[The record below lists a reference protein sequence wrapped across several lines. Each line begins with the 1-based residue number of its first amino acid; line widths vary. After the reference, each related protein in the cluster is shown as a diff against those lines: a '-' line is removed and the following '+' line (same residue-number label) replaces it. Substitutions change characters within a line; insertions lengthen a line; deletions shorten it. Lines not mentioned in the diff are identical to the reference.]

1 MNKRTEQTRWTP
13 KRLLSLLMA
22 LIMTL
27 SLLPTAAFAA
37 DSSAAGNSADN
48 PVTIDYTQK
57 TYGYATAATSPI
69 TTQISEEGLTS
80 YTVTFKPQIQFVD
93 SSNNETANTFSYQS
107 DIPFKPGVSIS
118 TNANEEKT
126 IGQYTYT
133 VQQVNADGTGA
144 PNTTI
149 VTNNIRGTSKI
160 PVTSSLSCGGSDFSA
175 KALEN
180 NMIRLKYTVYEG
192 DSASGTPLGEVYV
205 GITGIQV
212 TGIEYTITYRPG
224 ADAAWATPSTG
235 LSETSESGVYATTVT
250 PGEDGKASYTIDS
263 AASVKK
269 DGYTFVGWR
278 VGANGSTG
286 SVMKAGDTIGGITG
300 DVNLYAELEKNHT
313 ITFQSEYSGASGLMA
328 SATSNG
334 TKYIVPVEPTMYGFT
349 FAGWKVTRG
358 NADVTG
364 NEITNITGDITL
376 TALWTED
383 GTTPVGSHKVT
394 FDGVYTGVSNIP
406 AVQVVKDGE
415 MTTAPTQTPL
425 REGYVFKHWSAT
437 QNGEAYAF
445 GSVLTEDLTL
455 YAVWE
460 REKVN
465 ITWPTGL
472 TGVSSTS
479 PSPLPASVDKG
490 SSISFQLKLDNGYEF
505 RQGAVK
511 VDGVPLGWTFDEATN
526 TYHFTFKADTD
537 AENKTIVVTAENPT
551 VKTFTISLP
560 QGDGYAATFTGCK
573 DAAGAAITAAE
584 GMTSYTFS
592 YGDKF
597 KIKLESDADVAATLR
612 VNGAVA
618 TTTNGKDT
626 LTATTDEYTVEG
638 NYLVSASAKRRVE
651 RTVIFTLLPE
661 YGQYTQ
667 MFVDNGS
674 KITAPTAPDIAGYNF
689 GGKWYKDANC
699 ETEWNFDTD
708 TVTSNTVLYG
718 KLTAKPYTISYNANK
733 PNTATGEVQG
743 MPTSD
748 TTKTHGIAV
757 SLDTATPTLTGYT
770 FKGWATSANG
780 PVAYAAGGQ
789 YLVDSDI
796 TLYAV
801 WQIDTF
807 TVTVSSGAGYSTVP
821 SGTYT
826 VEYGKPFT
834 VTINVD
840 RQYAAV
846 KPTVK
851 DNGTPVEVTGN
862 PNDIGAASYT
872 YTIDSVTEGH
882 TIDITVT
889 QNEVHTVSFT
899 VSKLTSAPNATILTA
914 EAEAAPFLTQSVEH
928 GYYAS
933 MPAAPEREGFKFKGY
948 YSDATGMTAFPFEQP
963 ITNNKEVFA
972 VYEPI
977 LPVITVTDALNGTGW
992 KTENWKHGTETMTN
1006 ADTTNK
1012 SFTIAYGDN
1021 VTFDLVI
1028 AKGYDYSKLSV
1039 TANGLALGYQSATT
1053 DEKTGVTTLHY
1064 YLGSVMA
1071 DTRIAI
1077 TGIERKTVTIIYN
1090 DNGGYGGP
1098 VQETVNYF
1106 LPGDVHNGEISK
1118 TVPKREGYD
1127 FLGWAT
1133 TNKAD
1138 APAYSN
1144 PAKTTAPVT
1153 TNVADFTSDT
1163 VLYAVWQAKETG
1175 ITLEVSN
1182 TIDDTA
1188 TPKAQYEGEN
1198 VTLTATITSGTAS
1211 VTTGSVQ
1218 FYRCTDADPTAPAA
1232 TWTLLNSA
1240 VVSGGT
1246 AIYTAK
1252 TSDFV
1257 YGGTNKDTY
1266 KAVFIP
1272 TEGNGYTKIETTT
1285 NPTVKVMSTAISWK
1299 LDTTAAPAIGTNANV
1314 LTITDKN
1321 GTTVTAMVAGQV
1333 YTLELPAIYALDE
1346 QNTPLTVNK
1355 DYSVTWQYRND
1366 KGVWTDYTNS
1376 GSGDTTKVD
1385 AAYSQYVFRAVVTPV
1400 TGATSHFTKAAKYT
1414 TVGALEKDQYETALI
1429 SEPTTEVDLQKTA
1442 TVLEITGADDEGS
1455 VTIAGTSVTT
1465 GLAQFEGQKV
1475 TLTAT
1480 VTDDNTTKGV
1490 TTGHVDFYRK
1500 GATTDTLLNASP
1512 IAVGA
1517 NGVATCEVTISNWD
1531 TTKGVTENKDEF
1543 YAVYLAN
1550 ATYDTSNSKTTPQ
1563 TVYIKSTAIKTPII
1577 DSTLANEAGDTA
1589 TTYNDNLT
1597 GLLAGVQHEFKLRQ
1611 TGAEATTGD
1620 WSVVALDGRT
1630 VAAKNYDIE
1639 WQYKTNGNFAKADND
1654 STAVTYTTTTTKV
1667 DDRYRVKLTG
1677 KGVFAGSEVTSKDAV
1692 IGTKQNVTVTVE
1704 ATDAITKTPVDRENR
1719 KYPDVYQLNE
1729 ITLTATVAA
1738 ANDKPTMQP
1747 TGTVTFYYKDGDN
1760 WVKLDS
1766 AMLAEDTNHS
1776 MTASITTNKLP
1787 VTDTTNTWRNVEIT
1801 AVYEGNDTFN
1811 ASGNY
1816 DATNSTVS
1824 AGTTANGVTDD
1835 TVTVYSSVV
1844 FNCNDENKKQ
1854 PTDGDKGIHISV
1866 SDGAFKTNEKATLA
1880 LSDIYTLDRELT
1892 DETLRNTIAKLD
1904 PDTDYTV
1911 RWQKLNGATAI
1922 GDAEGTDFANSKRW
1936 TDIGA
1941 TGTTLVLDKVEQNTA
1956 YRAVITVANPATPI
1970 VKGSF
1975 EKIDQGIV
1983 GEKDANDGRQV
1994 YYSNV
1999 LMPTDTSMTVS
2010 VALNTSKIGAEN
2022 TEGITEGETV
2032 TANVFLSG
2040 VVGAVPNANVT
2051 VTVTN
2056 DSAKGNDTA
2065 YEKTFTSMNT
2075 VNGWNAF
2082 SWNTAEIDDNGV
2094 PTAPGFYTLTVSA
2107 TTNTG
2112 YAAKEIT
2119 RSLIVRESSYT
2130 IVPENTTVTYNGRT
2144 QGLEVALNGFG
2155 FNGTGINDAAN
2166 KSWTVRYE
2174 DANGNPVEPTQ
2185 AGTYKAKI
2193 TLPASAYWTEQSIE
2207 TTFTIAPRSVSIA
2220 DAIAQAKVYDGTTN
2234 VNIVEVM
2241 LNDAVTDQTT
2251 NSTGLPTNN
2260 VGIINGDSIYAVA
2273 TEAKLS
2279 SANAGDNSF
2288 TISTIDLRGDDAAN
2302 YVWNGTAYT
2311 EDIYVSRSQVYGE
2324 HGTLELKQGETFPA
2338 DKVIKMI
2345 DQSGREIT
2353 LGTGTEDYTLTF
2365 YYHSDTKIE
2374 KTTDISKLGL
2384 YTVVARPNQSNYKSG
2399 VTMQFTV
2406 VETATN
2412 LTEAATPKPS
2422 TLIYLSDTA
2431 TKYNPA
2437 GNVPVTAKNAQ
2448 GNTVKV
2454 EYHGTTWSE
2463 TVPSYAGRYLV
2474 KATDTS
2480 TGDVAYGIYTITK
2493 AHPSIDVTPATDLTY
2508 NSKPQNGYT
2517 GTPTVPTSAES
2528 YFTYAGDVA
2537 IGYNVQ
2543 KEGNVDEQAPVDAG
2557 TYTVTLH
2564 VNETANYTAHE
2575 ISKSFTI
2582 AKKALTIKADSWQTT
2597 QYDAFPDMTAGYT
2610 GLAAETGDTTPD
2622 TSLRDVQIA
2631 PEFLYNPTGGKSNY
2645 SNDSLDQVGG
2655 VAIQPIDA
2663 LSKNYAITYE
2673 NGQYTKQRTETNVD
2687 LDIHGLP
2694 QSSTGTN
2701 TVYYG
2706 DVIQLY
2712 PYGYYT
2718 THANGS
2724 GIFDWSVTTAA
2735 DFKGTV
2741 TIGKETGLLNV
2752 NGVGEFTVT
2761 LKRGVGEQQI
2771 KTEIN
2776 VTAIQKEAKIALK
2789 NVDKVYTGAS
2799 QTYDYTG
2806 NVTVHDELYHPIGNF
2821 VDSKLTRTSTDRIDV
2836 GTQVTTAKVTS
2847 AWAYQS
2853 ETYGGK
2859 FTINDKDA
2867 TVAPGAQSTVYGT
2880 LEAFDTNPK
2889 YKVDGKAGSVDPVTG
2904 VNVASQTDAYNRL
2917 DVHDGYEILVAGT
2930 EDMNY
2935 NVKYTTD
2942 ETAEDSA
2949 VTTYGGMKLYS
2960 TTTKA
2965 KELMTAELNDA
2976 TVYGEQAND
2985 LDWIL
2990 DAVKSTTRDGETY
3003 ADNLADFD
3011 LADTTGIFI
3020 KQDKDDCVG
3029 NAKTYKAANREEG
3042 NTSNTALAADRTA
3055 TEKAAD
3061 GNYELVFSS
3070 VTNAKAANYTL
3081 ANAEV
3086 KNAEG
3091 TMTAPTGTV
3100 GFIGAAAT
3108 SDNLIE
3114 GSANIAQRPIKLEQA
3129 VTDAQLYWRLPQSQL
3144 YTALVNILKAE
3155 ENSVGR
3161 GLAKGHTI
3169 EDLDLSFT
3177 IKVGSTTYNVA
3188 KDGTDAINF
3197 AATGNATVT
3206 ATVGDTNYK
3215 LEGGQYQF
3223 DIVLKNIQIEAT
3235 YTTKTFTGFTV
3246 LIKVHNENGTI
3257 TPLNDAKGLSYKIFK
3272 KTGNT
3277 IDKTTAY
3284 ASGTLTYQN
3293 RTAYDD
3299 KGGLCGVFTA
3309 TYPQLPLLNSGETYF
3324 IQMYE
3329 YGVELKTNS

>member
-1 MNKRTEQTRWTP
+1 MTKRTEQTRWTP

-27 SLLPTAAFAA
+27 SLLPTAALAA
-37 DSSAAGNSADN
+37 DEDTIVLSAAHWEESNK
-48 PVTIDYTQK
+48 TQQL
-57 TYGYATAATSPI
+57 S
-69 TTQISEEGLTS
+69 S
-80 YTVTFKPQIQFVD
+80 YTYSD
-93 SSNNETANTFSYQS
+93 SSNQNYRFSLGIGFDNFTPSTNLYPGAVVE
-107 DIPFKPGVSIS
+107 IPFKCNFNGTLNPQKITFTFKDLNSHYGTSIEDS
-118 TNANEEKT
+118 EITFTDK
-126 IGQYTYT
+126 YTGTLSALVGGDGSLRFT
-133 VQQVNADGTGA
+133 VQ
-144 PNTTI
+144 
-149 VTNNIRGTSKI
+149 S
-160 PVTSSLSCGGSDFSA
+160 
-175 KALEN
+175 
-180 NMIRLKYTVYEG
+180 
-192 DSASGTPLGEVYV
+192 
-205 GITGIQV
+205 
-212 TGIEYTITYRPG
+212 
-224 ADAAWATPSTG
+224 
-235 LSETSESGVYATTVT
+235 
-250 PGEDGKASYTIDS
+250 SYTL
-263 AASVKK
+263 
-269 DGYTFVGWR
+269 
-278 VGANGSTG
+278 
-286 SVMKAGDTIGGITG
+286 AGDTSGSSDLVTVQIKDLVPASTWQVKFYMNDGT
-300 DVNLYAELEKNHT
+300 DAV
-313 ITFQSEYSGASGLMA
+313 YSS
-328 SATSNG
+328 
-334 TKYIVPVEPTMYGFT
+334 VPVQGGYGTTRPSDPTREGYK
-349 FAGWKVTRG
+349 FAGWYTAADGGSLYNFGAPVT
-358 NADVTG
+358 AD
-364 NEITNITGDITL
+364 TNVYAHW
-376 TALWTED
+376 TAD
-383 GTTPVGSHKVT
+383 GTTPVGSHSVKFVRNNATDGSALNWPNDLTGAKDSTVTIPWLIPQAEGYTFLGWSTTENATTADTTYAPGATVTLGDTDISLYAVWRENMVSITYPTSLAGGKVT
-394 FDGVYTGVSNIP
+394 PGASSVKPGASVTFSVLIATGYDASSVNVTANGIGLGAVNKTTAQNGVTTLTYTFNPTVDTTILVSAPKKLTYNVTLPISDKVDVSFTNPASDAKSMTVNYGSDVAFKVAARTGYTVKGVYANGQKLKEENGAYTIKDITVDQRVTVDVEAIQFHKVTYVVLDKTYLVQDVQHSQTSTVENPVVEGYTFMGWNTKQDGSGDTFNSTTTVNGNITVYAQLQ
-406 AVQVVKDGE
+406 AVTHQINYDLNAPQDANGNPLTV
-415 MTTAPTQTPL
+415 APTSLLPTEKTYGQAVTLSAQVPTCD
-425 REGYVFKHWSAT
+425 GYDFLGWAKEENKGLVVYAAGAT
-437 QNGEAYAF
+437 VSEE
-445 GSVLTEDLTL
+445 LTDNMTL
-455 YAVWE
+455 YAVWA
-460 REKVN
+460 KKTYT
-465 ITWPTGL
+465 ITLQGGSGYT
-472 TGVSSTS
+472 VSSS
-479 PSPLPASVDKG
+479 QALVVEHG
-490 SSISFQLKLDNGYEF
+490 S
-505 RQGAVK
+505 
-511 VDGVPLGWTFDEATN
+511 TF
-526 TYHFTFKADTD
+526 
-537 AENKTIVVTAENPT
+537 
-551 VKTFTISLP
+551 
-560 QGDGYAATFTGCK
+560 
-573 DAAGAAITAAE
+573 
-584 GMTSYTFS
+584 
-592 YGDKF
+592 
-597 KIKLESDADVAATLR
+597 
-612 VNGAVA
+612 
-618 TTTNGKDT
+618 
-626 LTATTDEYTVEG
+626 
-638 NYLVSASAKRRVE
+638 
-651 RTVIFTLLPE
+651 
-661 YGQYTQ
+661 
-667 MFVDNGS
+667 
-674 KITAPTAPDIAGYNF
+674 
-689 GGKWYKDANC
+689 
-699 ETEWNFDTD
+699 
-708 TVTSNTVLYG
+708 
-718 KLTAKPYTISYNANK
+718 
-733 PNTATGEVQG
+733 
-743 MPTSD
+743 
-748 TTKTHGIAV
+748 
-757 SLDTATPTLTGYT
+757 
-770 FKGWATSANG
+770 
-780 PVAYAAGGQ
+780 
-789 YLVDSDI
+789 
-796 TLYAV
+796 
-801 WQIDTF
+801 TF
-807 TVTVSSGAGYSTVP
+807 TVTVDGAYAVTEPVVTANGATLTKTD
-821 SGTYT
+821 GTSNS
-826 VEYGKPFT
+826 EH
-834 VTINVD
+834 
-840 RQYAAV
+840 RAA
-846 KPTVK
+846 T
-851 DNGTPVEVTGN
+851 
-862 PNDIGAASYT
+862 YT
-872 YTIDSVTEGH
+872 YTIPNVTADQVVTVKVTENARANVQFVYRVVNANGQEL
-882 TIDITVT
+882 TNDVWNAKPFMT
-889 QNEVHTVSFT
+889 QAVQ
-899 VSKLTSAPNATILTA
+899 L
-914 EAEAAPFLTQSVEH
+914 
-928 GYYAS
+928 GD
-933 MPAAPEREGFKFKGY
+933 PAAQPQQPNIEGYRFVRWCGA
-948 YSDATGMTAFPFEQP
+948 DHTTATTHEAYDFTKPVAGELTIYAE
-963 ITNNKEVFA
+963 IT
-972 VYEPI
+972 PI
-977 LPVITVTDALNGTGW
+977 LPVITVTNALSGLGW
-992 KTENWKHGTETMTN
+992 KTENWQYGTETMTN

-1053 DEKTGVTTLHY
+1053 NTDGSTTLHY

-1077 TGIERKTVTIIYN
+1077 TGIERKTITITYY
-1090 DNGGYGGP
+1090 DNARDDTSNPLAPQIANYYVAGATDNSKFTKQAPVRTGY
-1098 VQETVNYF
+1098 T
-1106 LPGDVHNGEISK
+1106 
-1118 TVPKREGYD
+1118 
-1127 FLGWAT
+1127 FLGWSTDGTAKEAT
-1133 TNKAD
+1133 YKWTDIDSTNGLIIEFTKD
-1138 APAYSN
+1138 
-1144 PAKTTAPVT
+1144 TT
-1153 TNVADFTSDT
+1153 
-1163 VLYAVWQAKETG
+1163 LYAIWEAQDTKLTLN
-1175 ITLEVSN
+1175 ITDVALDKNDGKRV
-1182 TIDDTA
+1182 I
-1188 TPKAQYEGEN
+1188 QYEGEQITLQATLN
-1198 VTLTATITSGTAS
+1198 HFAVGSVTFYKGNQDKTNATIVGSTSIEGTTATFRTTVGEYKTTAKDEYYWAEFTPNADEGYSGSTSGVMNVGIFSKALSWKITEGTSNVADNGNVLNVYEGNGTTTAATEMVAGRTYTLEVKTASITGVETLDSKQPVLGKDYKIVWQYTEVGKNDWKTDGEASDKATYLVTGDKSGYQFRAQIVPLGPDNGSLFVKAGKFENDALVNNQYDTCLYTKSTDTTVRQATATTLTITGAETESKDVWVNGATDKFGRDHLAQFEEQTVTLTANI
-1211 VTTGSVQ
+1211 V
-1218 FYRCTDADPTAPAA
+1218 
-1232 TWTLLNSA
+1232 
-1240 VVSGGT
+1240 
-1246 AIYTAK
+1246 
-1252 TSDFV
+1252 
-1257 YGGTNKDTY
+1257 
-1266 KAVFIP
+1266 
-1272 TEGNGYTKIETTT
+1272 
-1285 NPTVKVMSTAISWK
+1285 
-1299 LDTTAAPAIGTNANV
+1299 
-1314 LTITDKN
+1314 
-1321 GTTVTAMVAGQV
+1321 
-1333 YTLELPAIYALDE
+1333 
-1346 QNTPLTVNK
+1346 
-1355 DYSVTWQYRND
+1355 
-1366 KGVWTDYTNS
+1366 
-1376 GSGDTTKVD
+1376 
-1385 AAYSQYVFRAVVTPV
+1385 
-1400 TGATSHFTKAAKYT
+1400 
-1414 TVGALEKDQYETALI
+1414 
-1429 SEPTTEVDLQKTA
+1429 
-1442 TVLEITGADDEGS
+1442 
-1455 VTIAGTSVTT
+1455 
-1465 GLAQFEGQKV
+1465 
-1475 TLTAT
+1475 
-1480 VTDDNTTKGV
+1480 DNTTKGAV
-1490 TTGHVDFYRK
+1490 ADGGKVYFYRYVDGK
-1500 GATTDTLLNASP
+1500 SDTKLNET
-1512 IAVGA
+1512 AVVVN
-1517 NGVATCEVTISNWD
+1517 NGVAELTNVKISKYNPEI
-1531 TTKGVTENKDEF
+1531 GVTSNLDKF
-1543 YAVYLAN
+1543 YAVYETN
-1550 ATYDTSNSKTTPQ
+1550 ETYETSASVAKEGDTYKSPADPLKDM
-1563 TVYIKSTAIKTPII
+1563 VFIKSASLQTPVIM
-1577 DSTLANEAGDTA
+1577 SEKPGMLAGHTANE
-1589 TTYNDNLT
+1589 TTYLSPLT
-1597 GLLAGVQHEFKLRQ
+1597 DLLAGISHTFTLK
-1611 TGAEATTGD
+1611 ATAGSKDATANY
-1620 WSVVALDGRT
+1620 SVVALDGRT
-1630 VAAKNYDIE
+1630 VDATNYDIK
-1639 WQYKTNGNFAKADND
+1639 WLKTTGSNEQEVDATGTNQIKVDEN
-1654 STAVTYTTTTTKV
+1654 KV

-1677 KGVFAGSEVTSKDAV
+1677 KGVFAGSEATSQDAV
-1692 IGTKQNVTVTVE
+1692 IGTKQDVTVTVE
-1704 ATDAITKTPVDRENR
+1704 ATDAITKTPVDRENG

-1738 ANDKPTMQP
+1738 AKGADATMKP
-1747 TGTVTFYYKDGDN
+1747 TGTVTFYYSVDGTNWTKIGEAKD
-1760 WVKLDS
+1760 
-1766 AMLAEDTNHS
+1766 LAEVAGV
-1776 MTASITTNKLP
+1776 MTASIKTDQLP
-1787 VTDTTNTWRNVEIT
+1787 VKANDNTKQDVKIT
-1801 AVYEGNDTFN
+1801 AVYSGDATFN
-1811 ASGNY
+1811 AS
-1816 DATNSTVS
+1816 ATVNETEKSITAA
-1824 AGTTANGVTDD
+1824 AGCTTTND

-1854 PTDGDKGIHISV
+1854 TTDGDKGIHISV
-1866 SDGAFKTNEKATLA
+1866 SDGAFKANEKATLA

-1892 DETLRNTIAKLD
+1892 DETLRNTIAKLN
-1904 PDTDYTV
+1904 PTTDYTV
-1911 RWQKLNGATAI
+1911 QWQKLNGATAI
-1922 GDAEGTDFANSKRW
+1922 GDAEGTDFANSQRW

-1956 YRAVITVANPATPI
+1956 YRAVITVNDQPI
-1970 VKGSF
+1970 TKGSST
-1975 EKIDQGIV
+1975 EVNQTIK
-1983 GEKDANDGRQV
+1983 GRQV

-1999 LMPTDTSMTVS
+1999 LMPTDTNMTVS

-2051 VTVTN
+2051 VKVTN

-2082 SWNTAEIDDNGV
+2082 SWNTAESDDNGV

-2144 QGLEVALNGFG
+2144 QGLTVALNGFG
-2155 FNGTGINDAAN
+2155 FNGTGINEAAN
-2166 KSWTVRYE
+2166 KSWTVKYY
-2174 DANGNPVEPTQ
+2174 DKDNNLVEPTQ
-2185 AGTYKAKI
+2185 AGTYRAVI
-2193 TLPASAYWTEQSIE
+2193 TLPASAYWTEQ
-2207 TTFTIAPRSVSIA
+2207 TKTVDFTIEKRSVSIA
-2220 DAIAQAKVYDGTTN
+2220 DAIAQAKVYDGTTD

-2251 NSTGLPTNN
+2251 NGTGLPTNN

-2288 TISTIDLRGDDAAN
+2288 TISTIELRGDDANN
-2302 YVWNGTAYT
+2302 YEWDKASYT
-2311 EDIYVSRSQVYGE
+2311 ENIYVSRSQVYGE

-2399 VTMQFTV
+2399 VTMQFNV
-2406 VETATN
+2406 VETATVP
-2412 LTEAATPKPS
+2412 TPATTPKAS
-2422 TLIYLSDTA
+2422 TLIYLNDTA

-2493 AHPSIDVTPATDLTY
+2493 AHPSIGITAAEATY
-2508 NSKPQNGYT
+2508 NSMPYT
-2517 GTPTVPTSAES
+2517 GATPDLTKATENPEH
-2528 YFTYAGDVA
+2528 YLTYAGDVA
-2537 IGYNVQ
+2537 IGYNTPAD
-2543 KEGNVDEQAPVDAG
+2543 GNVDEQAPVDAG

-2673 NGQYTKQRTETNVD
+2673 NGQYTKQRTDANID
-2687 LDIHGLP
+2687 LAIHGLP

-2718 THANGS
+2718 TLGNGS
-2724 GIFDWSVTTAA
+2724 GILEWSVTTAA
-2735 DFKGTV
+2735 DFKSTV

-2771 KTEIN
+2771 STSVT

-2789 NVDKVYTGAS
+2789 NVDKVYNGAS
-2799 QTYDYTG
+2799 QTYTYTD
-2806 NVTVHDELYHPIGNF
+2806 NVTVHNELYQALPYF
-2821 VDSKLTRTSTDRIDV
+2821 DATKVTRTNTDRIDV
-2836 GTQVTTAKVTS
+2836 GTQITTAKVTG

-2867 TVAPGAQSTVYGT
+2867 TVAPCAQSTVYGT

-2889 YKVDGKAGSVDPVTG
+2889 YTVTNEVNSVAAVSG

-2949 VTTYGGMKLYS
+2949 VTTYDGMKLYS

-2965 KELMTAELNDA
+2965 KNELNDA

-2990 DAVKSTTRDGETY
+2990 DAVKSTTRDSVDY

-3011 LADTTGIFI
+3011 LTDTTGIFI

-3042 NTSNTALAADRTA
+3042 NTSSTALAADRTA

-3061 GNYELVFSS
+3061 DNYELVFSS
-3070 VTNAKAANYTL
+3070 VTNAKAKNYRL
-3081 ANAEV
+3081 DNNDV
-3086 KNAEG
+3086 KNEKS

-3114 GSANIAQRPIKLEQA
+3114 GSANIAQRPIKLEKA

-3177 IKVGSTTYNVA
+3177 IGSTPVDKNNDQPMTGLTV
-3188 KDGTDAINF
+3188 GTQ
-3197 AATGNATVT
+3197 TVT
-3206 ATVGDTNYK
+3206 VTVGDTNYK

-3272 KTGNT
+3272 KTGDT

>member
-37 DSSAAGNSADN
+37 DGDAPTLGTSAAN
-48 PVTIDYTQK
+48 PVVITFSSNQF
-57 TYGYATAATSPI
+57 ATADTSPI
-69 TTQISEEGLTS
+69 TTQISEEGSTP

-93 SSNNETANTFSYQS
+93 SNGKGTASTFIYQS
-107 DIPFKPGVSIS
+107 NIPFKPGVSIS
-118 TNANEEKT
+118 TDANEEKT

-133 VQQVNADGTGA
+133 VQQVNADGTA
-144 PNTTI
+144 VTNTTT
-149 VTNNIRGTSKI
+149 VANNIGGTSKI
-160 PVTSSLSCGGSDFSA
+160 PAARSLSCGGSDFTA

-192 DSASGTPLGEVYV
+192 DSVDENKLVGKVYV

-212 TGIEYTITYRPG
+212 TDIEYTITYRPG
-224 ADAAWATPSTG
+224 ADAAWATPPTG

-269 DGYTFVGWR
+269 DGYTFVGWQ
-278 VGANGSTG
+278 VATHSPTG
-286 SVMKAGDTIGGITG
+286 SVMKPGNTIGGIDG
-300 DVNLYAELEKNHT
+300 DVNLYAVFEKDHT
-313 ITFQSEYSGASGLMA
+313 ITFQSEYSGASGLMM
-328 SATSNG
+328 SAPSNG
-334 TKYIVPVEPTMYGFT
+334 TKYTVPVEPTMYGFT
-349 FAGWKVTRG
+349 FAGWKVTSG
-358 NADVTG
+358 SADVTG

-376 TALWTED
+376 TAQWTAD
-383 GTTPVGSHKVT
+383 GSTPVGSHSVKFVRNNATDGSALNWPDDLTGAKDSTVTIPYLIPQAEGYTFLGWSTTENATTANYQPNDTVTITDTDINLYAVWQPKNYTITYPDTASLTGVTLTSTGHSVTPGSPASFNVTVTAEYDVSSMIVAANGVPLGYSTKTENTDGSTTYTYSFVPTGDTAVTVSQPEQKSYVVTLPVGDHFTAKFDGTDTKSDKTVGYNGSVSFTVNADSGWTIEDVSYTGDATLTRDTTDLTKYTLTDIKSNVAVSVKMKQIPVYTISYSIDEAYFTSQKVTGESTDVTLINPAGRTGYT
-394 FDGVYTGVSNIP
+394 FDGWYQSPDYTGTKVASLDVTGDVNLYGRYMPKTYSINY
-406 AVQVVKDGE
+406 DLN
-415 MTTAPTQTPL
+415 APTGATVTPNTIDATTKTYGQAVTL
-425 REGYVFKHWSAT
+425 SAVTPTCDGYDFLGWAKEENKGLVVYAAGAT
-437 QNGEAYAF
+437 VSEE
-445 GSVLTEDLTL
+445 LTADMTL
-455 YAVWE
+455 YAVWA
-460 REKVN
+460 KKTYT
-465 ITWPTGL
+465 ITLQGGSGYT
-472 TGVSSTS
+472 VSSS
-479 PSPLPASVDKG
+479 QALVVEHG
-490 SSISFQLKLDNGYEF
+490 S
-505 RQGAVK
+505 
-511 VDGVPLGWTFDEATN
+511 TF
-526 TYHFTFKADTD
+526 
-537 AENKTIVVTAENPT
+537 
-551 VKTFTISLP
+551 
-560 QGDGYAATFTGCK
+560 
-573 DAAGAAITAAE
+573 
-584 GMTSYTFS
+584 
-592 YGDKF
+592 
-597 KIKLESDADVAATLR
+597 
-612 VNGAVA
+612 
-618 TTTNGKDT
+618 
-626 LTATTDEYTVEG
+626 
-638 NYLVSASAKRRVE
+638 
-651 RTVIFTLLPE
+651 
-661 YGQYTQ
+661 
-667 MFVDNGS
+667 
-674 KITAPTAPDIAGYNF
+674 
-689 GGKWYKDANC
+689 
-699 ETEWNFDTD
+699 
-708 TVTSNTVLYG
+708 
-718 KLTAKPYTISYNANK
+718 
-733 PNTATGEVQG
+733 
-743 MPTSD
+743 
-748 TTKTHGIAV
+748 
-757 SLDTATPTLTGYT
+757 
-770 FKGWATSANG
+770 
-780 PVAYAAGGQ
+780 
-789 YLVDSDI
+789 
-796 TLYAV
+796 
-801 WQIDTF
+801 TF
-807 TVTVSSGAGYSTVP
+807 TVTVDGA
-821 SGTYT
+821 
-826 VEYGKPFT
+826 
-834 VTINVD
+834 
-840 RQYAAV
+840 YAATM
-846 KPTVK
+846 PTVSISSTA
-851 DNGTPVEVTGN
+851 NGTLTKTDGN
-862 PNDIGAASYT
+862 PNFEHKAATYT
-872 YTIDSVTEGH
+872 YTISNVTADQVVTVEVTENARA
-882 TIDITVT
+882 TVT
-889 QNEVHTVSFT
+889 FQYRVVDANGQE
-899 VSKLTSAPNATILTA
+899 LTNDVWNAK
-914 EAEAAPFLTQSVEH
+914 PFMTQAVQL
-928 GYYAS
+928 GD
-933 MPAAPEREGFKFKGY
+933 PAAQPQQPNIEGYKFVRWCGA
-948 YSDATGMTAFPFEQP
+948 DHPTATTHTDYDFTKPVADELTIYAE
-963 ITNNKEVFA
+963 IT
-972 VYEPI
+972 PI
-977 LPVITVTDALNGTGW
+977 LPVITITELNGTGW
-992 KTENWKHGTETMTN
+992 KTENWKHGAEGTETTAAITTN
-1006 ADTTNK
+1006 A
-1012 SFTIAYGDN
+1012 FTIAYGDN

-1053 DEKTGVTTLHY
+1053 DEKTGSTTLHY

-1577 DSTLANEAGDTA
+1577 ESTLANESGENA
-1589 TTYNDNLT
+1589 TTYNNDLN

-1630 VAAKNYDIE
+1630 VDAKNYDIE
-1639 WQYKTNGNFAKADND
+1639 WQYKTTGNFAKADND
-1654 STAVTYTTTTTKV
+1654 STAAIYTTKTTKFG
-1667 DDRYRVKLTG
+1667 DQYRVVLKA
-1677 KGVFAGSEVTSKDAV
+1677 KGDMTVGATSKVAE
-1692 IGTKQNVTVTVE
+1692 IGTKQDVTVTVK
-1704 ATDAITKTPVDRENR
+1704 AIDAITKTPET
-1719 KYPDVYQLNE
+1719 DVYQLNE

-1738 ANDKPTMQP
+1738 AKGADATMKP
-1747 TGTVTFYYKDGDN
+1747 TGTVTFYYSVDGTNWTKIGEAKD
-1760 WVKLDS
+1760 
-1766 AMLAEDTNHS
+1766 LAEVAGV
-1776 MTASITTNKLP
+1776 MTASIKTDQLP
-1787 VTDTTNTWRNVEIT
+1787 VKANDNTKQDVKIT
-1801 AVYEGNDTFN
+1801 AVYSGDATFN
-1811 ASGNY
+1811 
-1816 DATNSTVS
+1816 VS
-1824 AGTTANGVTDD
+1824 ATVNETEKSITAAAGCTTTND

-1892 DETLRNTIAKLD
+1892 GDLLNTIAKLN
-1904 PDTDYTV
+1904 PTTDYTV
-1911 RWQKLNGATAI
+1911 QWQKLNGATAI
-1922 GDAEGTDFANSKRW
+1922 GDAEGTDFANSKNW
-1936 TDIGA
+1936 TNIDGK

-1956 YRAVITVANPATPI
+1956 YRAVITVNDQPI
-1970 VKGSF
+1970 TKGSF
-1975 EKIDQGIV
+1975 GKLDQGVI
-1983 GEKDANDGRQV
+1983 GTADANDGRQV

-2032 TANVFLSG
+2032 TANVYLSG

-2056 DSAKGNDTA
+2056 DDAKGNGTA
-2065 YEKTFTSMNT
+2065 GEYKQILGNKNT

-2082 SWNTAEIDDNGV
+2082 DWDTTGV
-2094 PTAPGFYTLTVSA
+2094 TPGFYTLTVSA

-2119 RSLIVRESSYT
+2119 RSLIVRESSYN
-2130 IVPENTTVTYNGRT
+2130 IEVGNTNPTYNGRT
-2144 QGLEVALNGFG
+2144 QGLTVALNGFG
-2155 FNGTGINDAAN
+2155 FNGTGINEAAN
-2166 KSWTVRYE
+2166 KSWTVKYYVQNVE
-2174 DANGNPVEPTQ
+2174 GLETGALVEPTQ
-2185 AGTYKAKI
+2185 AGTYKAI
-2193 TLPASAYWTEQSIE
+2193 VTLPASAYWTEQSIE
-2207 TTFTIAPRSVSIA
+2207 TPFTIEKRSVSIA
-2220 DAIAQAKVYDGTTN
+2220 DAIAQAKVYDGTTD
-2234 VNIVEVM
+2234 VSIVEVM

-2251 NSTGLPTNN
+2251 NGTGLPTNN

-2273 TEAKLS
+2273 TAASLN
-2279 SANAGDNSF
+2279 SANAGNNSF
-2288 TISTIDLRGDDAAN
+2288 TISTIELRGDDANN
-2302 YVWNGTAYT
+2302 YVWDKKPYT
-2311 EDIYVSRSQVYGE
+2311 ENIYVSRSQVYGVSSTDV
-2324 HGTLELKQGETFPA
+2324 TLKAGEKLPA
-2338 DKVIKMI
+2338 DAVYMI
-2345 DQSGREIT
+2345 DQVGNKITTYDVLYYLHTDTEIKKVDNT
-2353 LGTGTEDYTLTF
+2353 N
-2365 YYHSDTKIE
+2365 E
-2374 KTTDISKLGL
+2374 KGL
-2384 YTVVARPNQSNYKSG
+2384 YTVIVRPKQDNYKSG
-2399 VTMQFTV
+2399 VTLKVTV
-2406 VETATN
+2406 GDTTSYTPAVA
-2412 LTEAATPKPS
+2412 PKPS
-2422 TLIYLSDTA
+2422 TLLYLSDTA

-2437 GNVPVTAKNAQ
+2437 GNAPVTAKNAQ
-2448 GNTVKV
+2448 GNAVKV
-2454 EYHGTTWSE
+2454 EYQTGTTWSE
-2463 TVPSYAGRYLV
+2463 TVPSNAGRYLV
-2474 KATDTS
+2474 KATDTN

-2493 AHPSIDVTPATDLTY
+2493 AHPSIDVTPATGLTY
-2508 NSKPQNGYT
+2508 NSMPQNGYT

-2631 PEFLYNPTGGKSNY
+2631 PEFLYNPKDGKSDYN
-2645 SNDSLDQVGG
+2645 NVVLDSVGY

-2673 NGQYTKQRTETNVD
+2673 NGQYTKQRTDPSVK

-2718 THANGS
+2718 TLGNGS
-2724 GIFDWSVTTAA
+2724 GIFEWSVTTATG
-2735 DFKGTV
+2735 FKGTV
-2741 TIGKETGLLNV
+2741 KIGKETGLLNV

-2771 KTEIN
+2771 KTELT
-2776 VTAIQKEAKIALK
+2776 VTALKKEVK
-2789 NVDKVYTGAS
+2789 VHVTDQDKVYSGSA
-2799 QTYDYTG
+2799 QTYSGEVKAY
-2806 NVTVHDELYHPIGNF
+2806 DELYATVNAATTTPANN
-2821 VDSKLTRTSTDRIDV
+2821 TRTDI
-2836 GTQVTTAKVTS
+2836 GTQITTSRIATGSEK
-2847 AWAYQS
+2847 YQS
-2853 ETYGGK
+2853 LVYGGQ

-2867 TVAPGAQSTVYGT
+2867 TVAPVAQSTVYGT
-2880 LEAFDTNPK
+2880 LEAFDATK
-2889 YKVDGKAGSVDPVTG
+2889 CTVTGKAGSVDPVTG

-2930 EDMNY
+2930 ENMNY

-2942 ETAEDSA
+2942 HNDTAKNADDSA

-2965 KELMTAELNDA
+2965 KNELNDA

-2990 DAVKSTTRDGETY
+2990 DAVKSTTRDSVDY

-3011 LADTTGIFI
+3011 LTDTTGIFI

-3042 NTSNTALAADRTA
+3042 NTSSTALAADRTA
-3055 TEKAAD
+3055 TDTAKD
-3061 GNYELVFSS
+3061 DNYELKFGS

>member
-27 SLLPTAAFAA
+27 SLLPTAALAA
-37 DSSAAGNSADN
+37 DEDTIVLSAAHWEESNK
-48 PVTIDYTQK
+48 TQQL
-57 TYGYATAATSPI
+57 S
-69 TTQISEEGLTS
+69 S
-80 YTVTFKPQIQFVD
+80 YTYSD
-93 SSNNETANTFSYQS
+93 SSNQNYRFSLGIGFDNFTPSTNLYPGAVVE
-107 DIPFKPGVSIS
+107 IPFKCNFNGTLNPQKITFTFKDLNSHYGTSIEDS
-118 TNANEEKT
+118 EITFTDK
-126 IGQYTYT
+126 YTGTLSALVGGDGSLRFT
-133 VQQVNADGTGA
+133 VQ
-144 PNTTI
+144 
-149 VTNNIRGTSKI
+149 S
-160 PVTSSLSCGGSDFSA
+160 
-175 KALEN
+175 
-180 NMIRLKYTVYEG
+180 
-192 DSASGTPLGEVYV
+192 
-205 GITGIQV
+205 
-212 TGIEYTITYRPG
+212 
-224 ADAAWATPSTG
+224 
-235 LSETSESGVYATTVT
+235 
-250 PGEDGKASYTIDS
+250 SYTL
-263 AASVKK
+263 
-269 DGYTFVGWR
+269 
-278 VGANGSTG
+278 
-286 SVMKAGDTIGGITG
+286 AGDTSGSSDLVTVQIKDLVPASTWQVKFYMNDGT
-300 DVNLYAELEKNHT
+300 DAV
-313 ITFQSEYSGASGLMA
+313 YSS
-328 SATSNG
+328 
-334 TKYIVPVEPTMYGFT
+334 VPVQGGYGTTRPSDPTREGYK
-349 FAGWKVTRG
+349 FAGWYTAADGGSLYNFGAPVT
-358 NADVTG
+358 AD
-364 NEITNITGDITL
+364 TNVYAHW
-376 TALWTED
+376 TAD
-383 GTTPVGSHKVT
+383 GTTPVGSHSVKFVRNNATDGSALNWPNDLTGAKDSTVTIPWLIPQAEGYTFLGWSTTENATTADTTYAPGATVTLGDTDISLYAVWRENMVSITYPTSLAGGKVT
-394 FDGVYTGVSNIP
+394 PGASSVKPGASVTFSVLIATGYDASSVNVTANGIGLGAVNKTTAQNGVTTLTYTFNPTVDTTILVSAPKKLTYNVTLPISDKVDVSFTNPASDAKSMTVNYGSDVAFKVAARTGYTVKGVYANGQKLKEENGAYTIKDITVDQRVTVDVEAIQFHKVTYVVLDKTYLVQDVQHSQTSTVENPVVEGYTFMGWNTKQDGSGDTFNSTTTVNGNITVYAQLQ
-406 AVQVVKDGE
+406 AVTHQINYDLNAPQDANGNPLTV
-415 MTTAPTQTPL
+415 APTSLLPTEKTYGQAVTLSAQVPTCD
-425 REGYVFKHWSAT
+425 GYDFLGWAKEENKGLVVYAAGAT
-437 QNGEAYAF
+437 VSEE
-445 GSVLTEDLTL
+445 LTDNMTL
-455 YAVWE
+455 YAVWA
-460 REKVN
+460 KKTYT
-465 ITWPTGL
+465 ITLQGGSGYT
-472 TGVSSTS
+472 VSSS
-479 PSPLPASVDKG
+479 QALVVEHG
-490 SSISFQLKLDNGYEF
+490 S
-505 RQGAVK
+505 
-511 VDGVPLGWTFDEATN
+511 TF
-526 TYHFTFKADTD
+526 
-537 AENKTIVVTAENPT
+537 
-551 VKTFTISLP
+551 
-560 QGDGYAATFTGCK
+560 
-573 DAAGAAITAAE
+573 
-584 GMTSYTFS
+584 
-592 YGDKF
+592 
-597 KIKLESDADVAATLR
+597 
-612 VNGAVA
+612 
-618 TTTNGKDT
+618 
-626 LTATTDEYTVEG
+626 
-638 NYLVSASAKRRVE
+638 
-651 RTVIFTLLPE
+651 
-661 YGQYTQ
+661 
-667 MFVDNGS
+667 
-674 KITAPTAPDIAGYNF
+674 
-689 GGKWYKDANC
+689 
-699 ETEWNFDTD
+699 
-708 TVTSNTVLYG
+708 
-718 KLTAKPYTISYNANK
+718 
-733 PNTATGEVQG
+733 
-743 MPTSD
+743 
-748 TTKTHGIAV
+748 
-757 SLDTATPTLTGYT
+757 
-770 FKGWATSANG
+770 
-780 PVAYAAGGQ
+780 
-789 YLVDSDI
+789 
-796 TLYAV
+796 
-801 WQIDTF
+801 TF
-807 TVTVSSGAGYSTVP
+807 TVTVDGAYAVTEPVVTANGATLTKTD
-821 SGTYT
+821 GTSNS
-826 VEYGKPFT
+826 EH
-834 VTINVD
+834 
-840 RQYAAV
+840 RAA
-846 KPTVK
+846 T
-851 DNGTPVEVTGN
+851 
-862 PNDIGAASYT
+862 YT
-872 YTIDSVTEGH
+872 YTIPNVTADQVVTVKVTENARANVQFVYRVVNANGQEL
-882 TIDITVT
+882 TNDVWNAKPFMT
-889 QNEVHTVSFT
+889 QAVQ
-899 VSKLTSAPNATILTA
+899 L
-914 EAEAAPFLTQSVEH
+914 
-928 GYYAS
+928 GD
-933 MPAAPEREGFKFKGY
+933 PAAQPQQPNIEGYRFVRWCGA
-948 YSDATGMTAFPFEQP
+948 DHTTATTHEAYDFTKPVAGELTIYAE
-963 ITNNKEVFA
+963 IT
-972 VYEPI
+972 PI
-977 LPVITVTDALNGTGW
+977 LPVITVTNALSGLGW
-992 KTENWKHGTETMTN
+992 KTENWQYGTETMTN

-1053 DEKTGVTTLHY
+1053 NTDGSTTLHY

-1077 TGIERKTVTIIYN
+1077 TGIERKTITITYY
-1090 DNGGYGGP
+1090 DNARDDTSNPLAPQIANYYVAGATDNSKFTKQAPVRTGY
-1098 VQETVNYF
+1098 T
-1106 LPGDVHNGEISK
+1106 
-1118 TVPKREGYD
+1118 
-1127 FLGWAT
+1127 FLGWSTDGTAKEAT
-1133 TNKAD
+1133 YKWTDIDSTNGLIIEFTKD
-1138 APAYSN
+1138 
-1144 PAKTTAPVT
+1144 TT
-1153 TNVADFTSDT
+1153 
-1163 VLYAVWQAKETG
+1163 LYAIWEAQDTKLTLN
-1175 ITLEVSN
+1175 ITDVALDKNDGKRV
-1182 TIDDTA
+1182 I
-1188 TPKAQYEGEN
+1188 QYEGEQITLQATLN
-1198 VTLTATITSGTAS
+1198 HFAVGSVTFYKGNQDKTNATIVGSTSIEGTTATFRTTVGEYKTTAKDEYYWAEFTPNADEGYSGSTSGVMNVGIFSKALSWKITEGTSNVADNGNVLNVYEGNGTTTAATEMVAGRTYTLEVKTASITGVETLDSKQPVLGKDYKIVWQYTEVGKNDWKTDGEASDKATYLVTGDKSGYQFRAQIVPLGPDNGSLFVKAGKFENDALVNNQYDTCLYTKSTDTTVRQATATTLTITGAETESKDVWVNGATDKFGRDHLAQFEEQTVTLTANI
-1211 VTTGSVQ
+1211 V
-1218 FYRCTDADPTAPAA
+1218 
-1232 TWTLLNSA
+1232 
-1240 VVSGGT
+1240 
-1246 AIYTAK
+1246 
-1252 TSDFV
+1252 
-1257 YGGTNKDTY
+1257 
-1266 KAVFIP
+1266 
-1272 TEGNGYTKIETTT
+1272 
-1285 NPTVKVMSTAISWK
+1285 
-1299 LDTTAAPAIGTNANV
+1299 
-1314 LTITDKN
+1314 
-1321 GTTVTAMVAGQV
+1321 
-1333 YTLELPAIYALDE
+1333 
-1346 QNTPLTVNK
+1346 
-1355 DYSVTWQYRND
+1355 
-1366 KGVWTDYTNS
+1366 
-1376 GSGDTTKVD
+1376 
-1385 AAYSQYVFRAVVTPV
+1385 
-1400 TGATSHFTKAAKYT
+1400 
-1414 TVGALEKDQYETALI
+1414 
-1429 SEPTTEVDLQKTA
+1429 
-1442 TVLEITGADDEGS
+1442 
-1455 VTIAGTSVTT
+1455 
-1465 GLAQFEGQKV
+1465 
-1475 TLTAT
+1475 
-1480 VTDDNTTKGV
+1480 DNTTKGAV
-1490 TTGHVDFYRK
+1490 ADGGKVYFYRYVDGK
-1500 GATTDTLLNASP
+1500 SDTKLNET
-1512 IAVGA
+1512 AVVVN
-1517 NGVATCEVTISNWD
+1517 NGVAELTNVKISKYNPEI
-1531 TTKGVTENKDEF
+1531 GVTSNLDKF
-1543 YAVYLAN
+1543 YAVYETN
-1550 ATYDTSNSKTTPQ
+1550 ETYETSASVAKEGDTYKSPADPLKDM
-1563 TVYIKSTAIKTPII
+1563 VFIKSASLQTPVIM
-1577 DSTLANEAGDTA
+1577 SEKPGMLAGHTANE
-1589 TTYNDNLT
+1589 TTYLSPLT
-1597 GLLAGVQHEFKLRQ
+1597 DLLAGISHTFTLK
-1611 TGAEATTGD
+1611 ATAGSKDATANY
-1620 WSVVALDGRT
+1620 SVVALDGRT
-1630 VAAKNYDIE
+1630 VDATNYDIK
-1639 WQYKTNGNFAKADND
+1639 WLKTTGSNEQEVDATGTNQIKVDEN
-1654 STAVTYTTTTTKV
+1654 KV

-1677 KGVFAGSEVTSKDAV
+1677 KGVFAGSEATSQDAV
-1692 IGTKQNVTVTVE
+1692 IGTKQDVTVTVE
-1704 ATDAITKTPVDRENR
+1704 ATDAITKTPVDRENG

-1738 ANDKPTMQP
+1738 AKGADATMKP
-1747 TGTVTFYYKDGDN
+1747 TGTVTFYYSVDGTNWTKIGEAKD
-1760 WVKLDS
+1760 
-1766 AMLAEDTNHS
+1766 LAEVAGV
-1776 MTASITTNKLP
+1776 MTASIKTDQLP
-1787 VTDTTNTWRNVEIT
+1787 VKANDNTKQDVKIT
-1801 AVYEGNDTFN
+1801 AVYSGDATFN
-1811 ASGNY
+1811 AS
-1816 DATNSTVS
+1816 ATVNETEKSITAA
-1824 AGTTANGVTDD
+1824 AGCTTTND

-1854 PTDGDKGIHISV
+1854 TTDGDKGIHISV
-1866 SDGAFKTNEKATLA
+1866 SDGAFKANEKATLA

-1892 DETLRNTIAKLD
+1892 DETLRNTIAKLN
-1904 PDTDYTV
+1904 PTTDYTV
-1911 RWQKLNGATAI
+1911 QWQKLNGATAI
-1922 GDAEGTDFANSKRW
+1922 GDAEGTDFANSQRW

-1956 YRAVITVANPATPI
+1956 YRAVITVNDQPI
-1970 VKGSF
+1970 TKGSST
-1975 EKIDQGIV
+1975 EVNQTIK
-1983 GEKDANDGRQV
+1983 GRQV

-1999 LMPTDTSMTVS
+1999 LMPTDTNMTVS

-2051 VTVTN
+2051 VKVTN

-2082 SWNTAEIDDNGV
+2082 SWNTAESDDNGV

-2144 QGLEVALNGFG
+2144 QGLTVALNGFG
-2155 FNGTGINDAAN
+2155 FNGTGINEAAN
-2166 KSWTVRYE
+2166 KSWTVKYY
-2174 DANGNPVEPTQ
+2174 DKDNNLVEPTQ
-2185 AGTYKAKI
+2185 AGTYRAVI
-2193 TLPASAYWTEQSIE
+2193 TLPASAYWTEQ
-2207 TTFTIAPRSVSIA
+2207 TKTVDFTIEKRSVSIA
-2220 DAIAQAKVYDGTTN
+2220 DAIAQAKVYDGTTD

-2251 NSTGLPTNN
+2251 NGTGLPTNN

-2288 TISTIDLRGDDAAN
+2288 TISTIELRGDDANN
-2302 YVWNGTAYT
+2302 YEWDKASYT
-2311 EDIYVSRSQVYGE
+2311 ENIYVSRSQVYGE

-2399 VTMQFTV
+2399 VTMQFNV
-2406 VETATN
+2406 VETATVP
-2412 LTEAATPKPS
+2412 TPATTPKAS
-2422 TLIYLSDTA
+2422 TLIYLNDTA

-2493 AHPSIDVTPATDLTY
+2493 AHPSIGITAAEATY
-2508 NSKPQNGYT
+2508 NSMPYT
-2517 GTPTVPTSAES
+2517 GATPDLTKATENPEH
-2528 YFTYAGDVA
+2528 YLTYAGDVA
-2537 IGYNVQ
+2537 IGYNTPAD
-2543 KEGNVDEQAPVDAG
+2543 GNVDEQAPVDAG

-2673 NGQYTKQRTETNVD
+2673 NGQYTKQRTDANID
-2687 LDIHGLP
+2687 LAIHGLP

-2718 THANGS
+2718 TLGNGS
-2724 GIFDWSVTTAA
+2724 GILEWSVTTAA
-2735 DFKGTV
+2735 DFKSTV

-2771 KTEIN
+2771 STSVT

-2789 NVDKVYTGAS
+2789 NVDKVYNGAS
-2799 QTYDYTG
+2799 QTYTYTD
-2806 NVTVHDELYHPIGNF
+2806 NVTVHNELYQALPYF
-2821 VDSKLTRTSTDRIDV
+2821 DATKVTRTNTDRIDV
-2836 GTQVTTAKVTS
+2836 GTQITTAKVTG

-2867 TVAPGAQSTVYGT
+2867 TVAPCAQSTVYGT

-2889 YKVDGKAGSVDPVTG
+2889 YTVTNEVNSVAAVSG

-2949 VTTYGGMKLYS
+2949 VTTYDGMKLYS

-2965 KELMTAELNDA
+2965 KNELNDA

-2990 DAVKSTTRDGETY
+2990 DAVKSTTRDSVDY

-3011 LADTTGIFI
+3011 LTDTTGIFI

-3042 NTSNTALAADRTA
+3042 NTSSTALAADRTA

-3061 GNYELVFSS
+3061 DNYELVFSS
-3070 VTNAKAANYTL
+3070 VTNAKAKNYRL
-3081 ANAEV
+3081 DNNDV
-3086 KNAEG
+3086 KNEKS

-3114 GSANIAQRPIKLEQA
+3114 GSANIAQRPIKLEKA

-3177 IKVGSTTYNVA
+3177 IGSTPVDKNNDQPMTGLTV
-3188 KDGTDAINF
+3188 GTQ
-3197 AATGNATVT
+3197 TVT
-3206 ATVGDTNYK
+3206 VTVGDTNYK

-3272 KTGNT
+3272 KTGDT